1 MSRLWACDRCGITAP
16 YEAGKALPDGWKQV
30 MTRALPDAWRDI
42 CPPCLH
48 DLDQTLRDWFANG
61 NAASDVVKG
70 PWQEPPVT
78 PSPWPPGSVACAD
91 MGKPPKPRA

>member
-16 YEAGKALPDGWKQV
+16 DSDTDPGARPYGWKRTMV
-30 MTRALPDAWRDI
+30 RALPEVWRDV
-42 CPPCLH
+42 CPPCYA
-48 DLDQTLRDWFANG
+48 DLDQALRDWFARG

-78 PSPWPPGSVACAD
+78 PSPWPQGSVACD
-91 MGKPPKPRA
+91 DTPNGMM